1 MKPELSRRKF
11 LAASAAL
18 STAALAAGR
27 LEAAPW
33 KTTLHKAL
41 IGTPD
46 EARLKRMKAAGF
58 EGIESNDRDAIPES
72 AAAAR
77 KLAEGLGMRIHSVL
91 YGWANFNKE
100 DSVAKDLASVENAL
114 RACQAYGADALLLVP
129 CRIDARTASAPAN
142 QKKKRAVNPNAPL
155 MPEAWEFDIEFDE
168 RSGHVKRVVAGDNTP
183 YQEYIKAHNHAVDTS
198 REAVKKLIPVA
209 EKTGV
214 VIALENVWNNL
225 WVKPVLAK
233 NFVASFDHPMVR
245 FYFDIGNHVK
255 FAPPQEWIRTL
266 GKLIVKCH
274 VKDFQLEPDGH
285 GGKFVDPRDGSI
297 DWPAVRQQLDAVGY
311 NGWLTIEGSQQMPL
325 DEQNRRLDLI
335 IAGK

>member
-1 MKPELSRRKF
+1 MRDAFNRREF
-11 LAASAAL
+11 LAASAAA
-18 STAALAAGR
+18 SAAALAAGR
-27 LEAAPW
+27 LEAAPFR
-33 KTTLHKAL
+33 TALHKAL

-46 EARLKRMKAAGF
+46 QATLQRLKAAGF
-58 EGIESNDRDAIPES
+58 EGIESSDRAATPDS

-100 DSVAKDLASVENAL
+100 DAVAKDLASVENSL
-114 RACQAYGADALLLVP
+114 RACQAYGAETLLLVP
-129 CRIDARTASAPAN
+129 CRIDARVANPSGGKKKGKPAN
-142 QKKKRAVNPNAPL
+142 PSAPL
-155 MPEAWEFDIEFDE
+155 MPEAWEFDIEFDQQT
-168 RSGHVKRVVAGDNTP
+168 GHVQRVVAGDNAP
-183 YQEYIKAHNHAVDTS
+183 YQEYIRAHNHAIDSS

-225 WVKPVLAK
+225 WVKPALAK
-233 NFVASFDHPMVR
+233 NFVASFDHPMVK

-266 GKLIVKCH
+266 GKLIAKCH
-274 VKDFQLEPDGH
+274 VKDFKLNPDGH
-285 GGKFVDPRDGSI
+285 GGEFVHIREGSI
-297 DWPAVRQQLDAVGY
+297 DWPAVRQELDAIGY
-311 NGWLTIEGSQQMPL
+311 NGWLTIEASKLPM
-325 DEQNRRLDLI
+325 DEQNKRLDLI